1 MQISAKPLGG
11 SEVNNDGIDEGLSD
25 HDQKSTSTHDGSL
38 DFLSQLNVSSCLLN
52 EDLSKI
58 PEKQLVRLE
67 HLCRVCKQVNTKR
80 ENVRNK
86 YEVHTSKS
94 ETRIFNSFDIQICT
108 VPKTGSTFMLQVFKI
123 LDDDTSNVFEMSRK
137 FAHSNKTLSEKS
149 TKKFYS
155 LPTVIMA
162 RNPYSRLYSAYIDRI
177 FLPHRA
183 EFLSKIRMDMHGRN
197 ERCGSAPTFPQFL
210 NYIIENT
217 IKRHKLNVH
226 WIPIYSL
233 CNPCLTKNLMII
245 KHESFVTDVD
255 NLLIYLDASTKAKE
269 QVQEAM
275 KLVGAK
281 VSVPGLI
288 GSQWIV
294 ADKEYRTKQCLKKY
308 EIFEL
313 LWRSFQSQGFI
324 RSNSQFPNRTFKSF
338 ENITLEISV
347 KLFMEEIERNG
358 PTLEESLAQRKKYLV
373 DAYKD
378 IPTDVLNKI
387 KAIYRNDFLLFD
399 YDFDPPTE

>member
-1 MQISAKPLGG
+1 M
-11 SEVNNDGIDEGLSD
+11 NEGLS
-25 HDQKSTSTHDGSL
+25 
-38 DFLSQLNVSSCLLN
+38 
-52 EDLSKI
+52 KI
-58 PEKQLVRLE
+58 LEKQLVRLE

-80 ENVRNK
+80 ENVKDK

-123 LDDDTSNVFEMSRK
+123 LDDDTSNIFEMSRK
-137 FAHSNKTLSEKS
+137 FAHRNKTLSEKS
-149 TKKFYS
+149 MPTFYS

-177 FLPHRA
+177 FLPPKA
-183 EFLSKIRMDMHGRN
+183 KIFSEVHMEMHGQN
-197 ERCGSAPTFPQFL
+197 GWCKSAPTFLQFL

-217 IKRHKLNVH
+217 IERHNLNVH

-245 KHESFVTDVD
+245 KHESFLTDVD
-255 NLLIYLDASTKAKE
+255 YLLIYLDASTKAKE
-269 QVQEAM
+269 KVQEAM
-275 KLVGAK
+275 KAVGAK
-281 VSVPGLI
+281 VAVPGLI
-288 GSQWIV
+288 ESQWIV
-294 ADKEYRTKQCLKKY
+294 ADKEDRTKQCLKKY
-308 EIFEL
+308 EILEL

-338 ENITLEISV
+338 ENITLEISI

-358 PTLEESLAQRKKYLV
+358 PTLEESLAQRQKYLV

-378 IPTDVLNKI
+378 IPIDVLNKI